1 MMNPDE
7 ESRLNDLEIRYSY
20 LERAVRDLDQVV
32 IDLRAQVD
40 RLEREMKELVN
51 VAGEEEASPE
61 NEKPPHY

>member
-1 MMNPDE
+1 MTPEE
-7 ESRLNDLEIRYSY
+7 ESRLNDLEIRYTY

-40 RLEREMKELVN
+40 KLERELKALVTT
-51 VAGEEEASPE
+51 AEDESETPA